1 MYIYNHTHIN
11 MYNLYNVCIYKL
23 YMYICVC
30 ASIYVWI
37 VFPCIIIYIYI
48 YQISIYECPVM
59 FHVCWVCNGCC
70 LSSYCRSHQSPG
82 VQWNHCRGRRPMKRM
97 DWNWRILGYLGYFLG
112 YFPTILGDILFFGKY
127 DSRILEKCPKKHDIE
142 LEKVGKSSFQF
153 FVGEL
158 VYTWYTFTCCRHD
171 PFMHIVQ
178 DNHAQCVAEM

>member
-1 MYIYNHTHIN
+1 MRVRSCFMFVAFATVAAFHQTVVAT
-11 MYNLYNVCIYKL
+11 NLL
-23 YMYICVC
+23 
-30 ASIYVWI
+30 AFSE
-37 VFPCIIIYIYI
+37 FP
-48 YQISIYECPVM
+48 
-59 FHVCWVCNGCC
+59 
-70 LSSYCRSHQSPG
+70 LSRTSSQ
-82 VQWNHCRGRRPMKRM
+82 RM
-97 DWNWRILGYLGYFLG
+97 DWNWRMLGYVGYFLG

-127 DSRILEKCPKKHDIE
+127 DNRIWEKCPKKHDIE